1 MAKARPSSADMA
13 GFAARS
19 TIAIRNPEPRL
30 ALSAAASAKPE
41 WLAPEMMSSNLSGAG
56 SCAICFLASLPIISG
71 TINAE
76 RRPYTPIARRDYM
89 TPAGKS
95 PRTALDALLST
106 LDLEPL
112 ELNLFRGV
120 SPDNGWQRV
129 YGGQVLGQALVAAA
143 RTVDPER
150 IAHSL
155 HGYFLLAGDPASP
168 IIYEVERIRDGGSF
182 NTRRVKAIQHGRA
195 IFSMSVSFQKS
206 EDSYDHQIP
215 MPDVP
220 PPEDLPDAR
229 EFMDRMIDKLPESM
243 RRYWDRERPIEV
255 RIVDAGRY
263 LNRDSKTPV
272 QQVWIRSNGDLPDD
286 PRIHQA
292 VLAYAS
298 DFTLLDTA
306 LIAHGKLLFDTDI
319 QLASIDHAMW
329 FHRPFRAD
337 SWLLYAQ
344 DSPSAFGARGFGR
357 GCIFTHDGQL
367 VASAVQEGL
376 MRKRETAYLPK

>member
-1 MAKARPSSADMA
+1 MTSAEKSS
-13 GFAARS
+13 
-19 TIAIRNPEPRL
+19 
-30 ALSAAASAKPE
+30 
-41 WLAPEMMSSNLSGAG
+41 
-56 SCAICFLASLPIISG
+56 
-71 TINAE
+71 
-76 RRPYTPIARRDYM
+76 
-89 TPAGKS
+89 KS
-95 PRTALDALLST
+95 ALDALLSI

-112 ELNLFRGV
+112 EVNLFRGV
-120 SPDNGWQRV
+120 SPNNGWQRV
-129 YGGQVLGQALVAAA
+129 YGGQVLAQALVAAA
-143 RTVDPER
+143 RTVDTDR
-150 IAHSL
+150 MAHSL

-168 IIYEVERIRDGGSF
+168 IVYDVERIRDGGSF

-195 IFSMSVSFQKS
+195 IFSMSVSFHKS

-215 MPDVP
+215 MPGAP
-220 PPEDLPDAR
+220 APEAVPDAR
-229 EFMDRMIDKLPESM
+229 EFMDQLIDKLPDNM
-243 RRYWDRERPIEV
+243 RRYWSRERPIDM

-263 LNRDSKTPV
+263 LNRESKAPV
-272 QQVWIRSNGDLPDD
+272 QQVWIKSNGSLPDD

-337 SWLLYAQ
+337 DWLLYAQ

-357 GCIFTHDGQL
+357 GSIFTREGVL
-367 VASAVQEGL
+367 IASVAQEGL
-376 MRKRETAYLPK
+376 MRKRDTAFLPK